1 MLGVFDSGSGGLTV
15 LKEIYKQAP
24 SLDAVYF
31 GDLLHMPYGE
41 KTPEELGA
49 LTVIAIE
56 KLLSEGAENIVSA
69 CNSVSASVAQP
80 LIDLLGRKKFEMVE
94 MVQPTVQALKST
106 EHIGLVGTPATVES
120 GLYSSAFKNVGINI
134 QTQAIGGLVQEIEG
148 GQDKGAIEKYV
159 RNAVENLAE
168 RGCSTIVLG
177 CTQYPLVADVFE
189 RAGSEFGVHIVNP
202 AEFVAREAVKR
213 FGTDGSGSL
222 RFIISQDSEYFRKLV
237 EEFFGNCDVEVL

>member
-1 MLGVFDSGSGGLTV
+1 MAIEDVKRALREQSLGRAGTYNT
-15 LKEIYKQAP
+15 KEIETKQ
-24 SLDAVYF
+24 
-31 GDLLHMPYGE
+31 
-41 KTPEELGA
+41 
-49 LTVIAIE
+49 
-56 KLLSEGAENIVSA
+56 VSRPVKFDYIKA
-69 CNSVSASVAQP
+69 
-80 LIDLLGRKKFEMVE
+80 RKD
-94 MVQPTVQALKST
+94 
-106 EHIGLVGTPATVES
+106 GLAH
-120 GLYSSAFKNVGINI
+120 
-134 QTQAIGGLVQEIEG
+134 
-148 GQDKGAIEKYV
+148 DDIEKYV